1 MNNITFHS
9 PNGARS
15 VVKLCFSFANLLWAQ
30 MFDPK
35 TCSSQ
40 VTRRIHFDNFRKA
53 QMFDPKTCSSQVSRR
68 IHFDN
73 FRKAQMLDPKTC
85 SSQVTSRVPNPFWL
99 TIFRKA
105 QMFEPKTCSS
115 QVKEDFW
122 IHFDNIRKLFKWK
135 ACNNP
140 RASLVTTGNH
150 FVIAASFFYIFLA
163 LNLYTLLVKIK
174 CEFERF
180 SLINLPFFI
189 DVFIIQFYMTSML
202 PPKER
207 VTFL

>member
-1 MNNITFHS
+1 
-9 PNGARS
+9 
-15 VVKLCFSFANLLWAQ
+15 
-30 MFDPK
+30 MF
-35 TCSSQ
+35 
-40 VTRRIHFDNFRKA
+40 
-53 QMFDPKTCSSQVSRR
+53 
-68 IHFDN
+68 
-73 FRKAQMLDPKTC
+73 DPKTC

-135 ACNNP
+135 ACNNL
-140 RASLVTTGNH
+140 RASLATTGNL
-150 FVIAASFFYIFLA
+150 FVIAVSFFYIFLA

-180 SLINLPFFI
+180 SLINLPFFYWRVYYTVLY
-189 DVFIIQFYMTSML
+189 DFNAATKRTSDFF
-202 PPKER
+202 
-207 VTFL
+207 VTLKSNFSSLIFGPYSNFLC